1 MWWQTEH
8 LSITN
13 PSCSPGAQF
22 RFNPAHWE
30 IVPITTIFTLHWKKW
45 RSRVR
50 HYAKARLASCML
62 ICFTRWCSHRKLWR
76 RGKFL
81 IVGDRGGVAGVLCH
95 SLRSI
100 NQKQTPSE
108 KSPPTVISTL
118 QTMYFLLSFRN
129 YKDKEN
135 KIPDAT
141 PLYLKTAA
149 VQHLHNFNLVP
160 N

>member
-1 MWWQTEH
+1 MRA
-8 LSITN
+8 N
-13 PSCSPGAQF
+13 PLHVLMFAQETATTGQI
-22 RFNPAHWE
+22 FNS
-30 IVPITTIFTLHWKKW
+30 W
-45 RSRVR
+45 R
-50 HYAKARLASCML
+50 
-62 ICFTRWCSHRKLWR
+62 T
-76 RGKFL
+76 G
-81 IVGDRGGVAGVLCH
+81 GGGVAGVLCH

-108 KSPPTVISTL
+108 NRPPAVIPTL

-141 PLYLKTAA
+141 RLYLKTAA
-149 VQHLHNFNLVP
+149 VQHLHNFNSVP

>member
-8 LSITN
+8 LSINN

-50 HYAKARLASCML
+50 HYAKARVASCML
-62 ICFTRWCSHRKLWR
+62 ICFTRWCSHRQLWR

-81 IVGDRGGVAGVLCH
+81 IVGDRGGGESC
-95 SLRSI
+95 RSFVS
-100 NQKQTPSE
+100 QPSEHQSKTNPLGE
-108 KSPPTVISTL
+108 KSPRSDPNTSNDVFSPLSGST
-118 QTMYFLLSFRN
+118 RI
-129 YKDKEN
+129 K
-135 KIPDAT
+135 KIK
-141 PLYLKTAA
+141 YQMQF
-149 VQHLHNFNLVP
+149 VSI
-160 N
+160 

>member
-1 MWWQTEH
+1 MEVKSPPLCKGEGSLMH
-8 LSITN
+8 AN
-13 PSCSPGAQF
+13 PLHALMFTQETVTTGQIFNSRRPG
-22 RFNPAHWE
+22 
-30 IVPITTIFTLHWKKW
+30 KK
-45 RSRVR
+45 
-50 HYAKARLASCML
+50 KKK
-62 ICFTRWCSHRKLWR
+62 I
-76 RGKFL
+76 
-81 IVGDRGGVAGVLCH
+81 AGVLCH

-108 KSPPTVISTL
+108 KSPPAVIPTL

-141 PLYLKTAA
+141 RLYLKTAA

>member
-1 MWWQTEH
+1 MEVKSPPLCKGEGSLMH
-8 LSITN
+8 AN
-13 PSCSPGAQF
+13 PLHALMFTQETVTTGQIFNSRRPG
-22 RFNPAHWE
+22 
-30 IVPITTIFTLHWKKW
+30 KK
-45 RSRVR
+45 
-50 HYAKARLASCML
+50 K
-62 ICFTRWCSHRKLWR
+62 
-76 RGKFL
+76 KF
-81 IVGDRGGVAGVLCH
+81 AGVLCH

-108 KSPPTVISTL
+108 KSPPAVIPTL

-141 PLYLKTAA
+141 RLYLKTAA